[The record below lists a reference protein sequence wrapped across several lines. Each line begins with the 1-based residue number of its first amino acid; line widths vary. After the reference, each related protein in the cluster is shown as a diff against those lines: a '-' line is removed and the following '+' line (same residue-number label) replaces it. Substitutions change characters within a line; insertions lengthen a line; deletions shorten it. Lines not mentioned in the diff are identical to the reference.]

1 MLGWPFCSPATTGV
15 LLKKSYL
22 PVAPPS
28 QNTRLM
34 AGFAPK
40 MPVLSLFMYPENWF
54 LYRNCHLGG
63 TGVLLKKLISLLKI
77 SSYIEP
83 YCGFNQNSMEIY
95 LKIHGVLLKNTWSF
109 KQQKAFNPLF
119 FIGNLLCKYL
129 LSIRLS
135 YETAQ

>member
-1 MLGWPFCSPATTGV
+1 
-15 LLKKSYL
+15 
-22 PVAPPS
+22 
-28 QNTRLM
+28 
-34 AGFAPK
+34 

-63 TGVLLKKLISLLKI
+63 TGVLLKKLISLLK
-77 SSYIEP
+77 S
-83 YCGFNQNSMEIY
+83 GFNQNSMEIY